1 MRYVGADPRLE
12 LREDA
17 DLSREALAEL
27 RRRLARMDRDQP
39 WTEAYLRLIAA
50 NPGVVARELATHV
63 GMERDP
69 FKIRVRRLKDLGLTE
84 SLDVGYRIAREA
96 KR

>member
-1 MRYVGADPRLE
+1 
-12 LREDA
+12 
-17 DLSREALAEL
+17 
-27 RRRLARMDRDQP
+27 MDRDQP

-50 NPGVVARELATHV
+50 NPGVVARELAARV

-84 SLDVGYRIAREA
+84 SLDVGYRISPRGQAVIEA
-96 KR
+96 MTER